1 MTAFFLQQLING
13 LTLGAVYG
21 LIAIGYTMVYGII
34 GMINF
39 AHGEV
44 YMVSAY
50 LCAIGLALLSFF
62 GIHSFPLL
70 IFATLVFTIVVT
82 GVYGWAIERIAY
94 RPLRN
99 STRLAPLISAIGM
112 SLILQ
117 NYVQLSQG
125 PNQQGIPTL
134 LSGALRMTVG
144 DGVVQITWTKV
155 FILVAALVGMLILT
169 WIIQYTR
176 LGRICRATQQDR
188 RMAAILGINTDRV
201 ISLVF
206 VIGAAMA
213 GLAGVL
219 VTMNYGTFDFYIGF
233 IIGIK
238 AFTAAVLGG
247 IGSLPG
253 AMLGG
258 LLLGVAE
265 AQFAGLVNSD
275 YKDVFSF
282 ALLVAILVAW
292 LSLFLAP
299 QGINQFALLLNKQDT
314 LTEFDT
320 LVPGRFQAMRDGT
333 RVTYTEELSKDRG
346 ELAGIFISQKD
357 LNSSNQERGI
367 SILVAEKGTQN
378 IQADGS
384 RYLILHNGYRYDGNP
399 GQANYRAIQYDTY
412 GVMLPKP
419 EASSEVSERDAVPT
433 ADLFG
438 SDNPRYQ
445 AELQWRL
452 STPLLVFVVTLLA
465 VPLSRVNPR
474 QGRFL
479 KLLPAI
485 LLYMGYLALLIAVR
499 GQLDKGKIP
508 MANGLWW
515 VHGLFLAIGLL
526 LFYWEPL
533 RLKLASSRAGREVAH
548 G

>member
-99 STRLAPLISAIGM
+99 STLISAIGM

-201 ISLVF
+201 ISLVL
-206 VIGAAMA
+206 VIGEAMA

-282 ALLVAILVAW
+282 ALLVAILI
-292 LSLFLAP
+292 FRP
-299 QGINQFALLLNKQDT
+299 QGLL
-314 LTEFDT
+314 
-320 LVPGRFQAMRDGT
+320 GRP
-333 RVTYTEELSKDRG
+333 
-346 ELAGIFISQKD
+346 
-357 LNSSNQERGI
+357 
-367 SILVAEKGTQN
+367 LVAK
-378 IQADGS
+378 
-384 RYLILHNGYRYDGNP
+384 
-399 GQANYRAIQYDTY
+399 
-412 GVMLPKP
+412 V
-419 EASSEVSERDAVPT
+419 
-433 ADLFG
+433 
-438 SDNPRYQ
+438 
-445 AELQWRL
+445 
-452 STPLLVFVVTLLA
+452 
-465 VPLSRVNPR
+465 
-474 QGRFL
+474 
-479 KLLPAI
+479 
-485 LLYMGYLALLIAVR
+485 
-499 GQLDKGKIP
+499 
-508 MANGLWW
+508 
-515 VHGLFLAIGLL
+515 
-526 LFYWEPL
+526 
-533 RLKLASSRAGREVAH
+533 
-548 G
+548 

>member
-1 MTAFFLQQLING
+1 MAAFFLQQLING

-50 LCAIGLALLSFF
+50 LCAIGLALLAYFD
-62 GIHSFPLL
+62 IHSFPLL
-70 IFATLVFTIVVT
+70 IFGTLVFTIIVT

-134 LSGALRMTVG
+134 MHGVLRLTVG
-144 DGVVQITWTKV
+144 DGVVQITWTKI
-155 FILVAALVGMLILT
+155 FILLAAFIGMVVLS
-169 WIIQYTR
+169 WIINHTQ
-176 LGRICRATQQDR
+176 LGRVCRATQQDR

-206 VIGAAMA
+206 MIGAAMA

-282 ALLVAILVAW
+282 ALLVAILI
-292 LSLFLAP
+292 FRP
-299 QGINQFALLLNKQDT
+299 QGLL
-314 LTEFDT
+314 
-320 LVPGRFQAMRDGT
+320 GRP
-333 RVTYTEELSKDRG
+333 V
-346 ELAGIFISQKD
+346 
-357 LNSSNQERGI
+357 
-367 SILVAEKGTQN
+367 VAK
-378 IQADGS
+378 
-384 RYLILHNGYRYDGNP
+384 
-399 GQANYRAIQYDTY
+399 
-412 GVMLPKP
+412 V
-419 EASSEVSERDAVPT
+419 
-433 ADLFG
+433 
-438 SDNPRYQ
+438 
-445 AELQWRL
+445 
-452 STPLLVFVVTLLA
+452 
-465 VPLSRVNPR
+465 
-474 QGRFL
+474 
-479 KLLPAI
+479 
-485 LLYMGYLALLIAVR
+485 
-499 GQLDKGKIP
+499 
-508 MANGLWW
+508 
-515 VHGLFLAIGLL
+515 
-526 LFYWEPL
+526 
-533 RLKLASSRAGREVAH
+533 
-548 G
+548 

>member
-1 MTAFFLQQLING
+1 MEAFFLQQLING

-44 YMVSAY
+44 YMISAY
-50 LCAIGLALLSFF
+50 LCAIGLALLTSF

-70 IFATLVFTIVVT
+70 IFGTLVFTIVVT
-82 GVYGWAIERIAY
+82 GVYGWAIERVAY

-125 PNQQGIPTL
+125 PNQQGIPTML
-134 LSGALRMTVG
+134 TGVLRFDVG
-144 DGVVQITWTKV
+144 DGIVQITWTKV
-155 FILVAALVGMLILT
+155 FILIAAFLGMAILT

-188 RMAAILGINTDRV
+188 RMASILGINTDRV

-219 VTMNYGTFDFYIGF
+219 VTMNYGTFDFYAGF

-258 LLLGVAE
+258 LLLGIAE
-265 AQFAGLVNSD
+265 AQFAGMVNSD

-282 ALLVAILVAW
+282 GLLVVILI
-292 LSLFLAP
+292 FRP
-299 QGINQFALLLNKQDT
+299 QGLLGRP
-314 LTEFDT
+314 
-320 LVPGRFQAMRDGT
+320 LVT
-333 RVTYTEELSKDRG
+333 KV
-346 ELAGIFISQKD
+346 
-357 LNSSNQERGI
+357 
-367 SILVAEKGTQN
+367 
-378 IQADGS
+378 
-384 RYLILHNGYRYDGNP
+384 
-399 GQANYRAIQYDTY
+399 
-412 GVMLPKP
+412 
-419 EASSEVSERDAVPT
+419 
-433 ADLFG
+433 
-438 SDNPRYQ
+438 
-445 AELQWRL
+445 
-452 STPLLVFVVTLLA
+452 
-465 VPLSRVNPR
+465 
-474 QGRFL
+474 
-479 KLLPAI
+479 
-485 LLYMGYLALLIAVR
+485 
-499 GQLDKGKIP
+499 
-508 MANGLWW
+508 
-515 VHGLFLAIGLL
+515 
-526 LFYWEPL
+526 
-533 RLKLASSRAGREVAH
+533 
-548 G
+548 

>member
-1 MTAFFLQQLING
+1 MAAFFLQQLING

-50 LCAIGLALLSFF
+50 LCAIGLALLAYF

-70 IFATLVFTIVVT
+70 IFGTLVFTIIVP

-134 LSGALRMTVG
+134 MHGVLRLTVG
-144 DGVVQITWTKV
+144 DGVVQITWTKI
-155 FILVAALVGMLILT
+155 FILLAAFIGMVVLS
-169 WIIQYTR
+169 WIINHTQ
-176 LGRICRATQQDR
+176 LGRVCRATQQDR

-206 VIGAAMA
+206 MIGAAMA

-282 ALLVAILVAW
+282 ALLVAILI
-292 LSLFLAP
+292 FRP
-299 QGINQFALLLNKQDT
+299 QGLL
-314 LTEFDT
+314 
-320 LVPGRFQAMRDGT
+320 GRP
-333 RVTYTEELSKDRG
+333 V
-346 ELAGIFISQKD
+346 
-357 LNSSNQERGI
+357 
-367 SILVAEKGTQN
+367 VAK
-378 IQADGS
+378 
-384 RYLILHNGYRYDGNP
+384 
-399 GQANYRAIQYDTY
+399 
-412 GVMLPKP
+412 V
-419 EASSEVSERDAVPT
+419 
-433 ADLFG
+433 
-438 SDNPRYQ
+438 
-445 AELQWRL
+445 
-452 STPLLVFVVTLLA
+452 
-465 VPLSRVNPR
+465 
-474 QGRFL
+474 
-479 KLLPAI
+479 
-485 LLYMGYLALLIAVR
+485 
-499 GQLDKGKIP
+499 
-508 MANGLWW
+508 
-515 VHGLFLAIGLL
+515 
-526 LFYWEPL
+526 
-533 RLKLASSRAGREVAH
+533 
-548 G
+548 

>member
-1 MTAFFLQQLING
+1 MAAFFLQQLING

-50 LCAIGLALLSFF
+50 LCAIGLALLAYF

-70 IFATLVFTIVVT
+70 IFGTLVFTIIVT

-134 LSGALRMTVG
+134 MHGVLRLTVG
-144 DGVVQITWTKV
+144 DGVVQITWTKI
-155 FILVAALVGMLILT
+155 FILLAAFIGMVVLS
-169 WIIQYTR
+169 WIINHTQ
-176 LGRICRATQQDR
+176 LGRVCRATQQDR
-188 RMAAILGINTDRV
+188 RMAAILGINTDRM

-206 VIGAAMA
+206 MIGAAMA

-282 ALLVAILVAW
+282 ALLVAILI
-292 LSLFLAP
+292 FRP
-299 QGINQFALLLNKQDT
+299 QGLL
-314 LTEFDT
+314 
-320 LVPGRFQAMRDGT
+320 GRP
-333 RVTYTEELSKDRG
+333 V
-346 ELAGIFISQKD
+346 
-357 LNSSNQERGI
+357 
-367 SILVAEKGTQN
+367 VAK
-378 IQADGS
+378 
-384 RYLILHNGYRYDGNP
+384 
-399 GQANYRAIQYDTY
+399 
-412 GVMLPKP
+412 V
-419 EASSEVSERDAVPT
+419 
-433 ADLFG
+433 
-438 SDNPRYQ
+438 
-445 AELQWRL
+445 
-452 STPLLVFVVTLLA
+452 
-465 VPLSRVNPR
+465 
-474 QGRFL
+474 
-479 KLLPAI
+479 
-485 LLYMGYLALLIAVR
+485 
-499 GQLDKGKIP
+499 
-508 MANGLWW
+508 
-515 VHGLFLAIGLL
+515 
-526 LFYWEPL
+526 
-533 RLKLASSRAGREVAH
+533 
-548 G
+548 